1 VTSGGFDFHTVHRT
15 HVGRVRKLNEDRLIA
30 RAEVGLWAVADGMG
44 GHQAGDVASTMLVE
58 ALADVAPLGSGY
70 AFLDNVQEAV
80 QRVNRTLV
88 AHARLSRPGTVI
100 GSTLVVLLAYAGHYA
115 CLWAGDSR
123 AYLLRAGRMEQ
134 ITRDHSMVQEMID
147 SGALDHSEAR
157 SFGRSNVIT
166 RAVGVND
173 RLALDLHQGPIQ
185 DGDLFL
191 LCSDG
196 LTTMLDDPE
205 VAAILREQPIDRAA
219 DTLLQHTLDRG
230 AKDNISL
237 VLIRADAA
245 VDDTLRIQP
254 ADHWSSATL
263 PRR

>member
-1 VTSGGFDFHTVHRT
+1 MTSGGFDFHTVDRT
-15 HVGRVRKLNEDRLIA
+15 HVGRVRKLNEDRLISRPA
-30 RAEVGLWAVADGMG
+30 LGLWAVADGMG
-44 GHQAGDVASTMLVE
+44 GHQAGDLASTMLVE

-70 AFLDNVQEAV
+70 AFLDTVQESV

-100 GSTLVVLLAYAGHYA
+100 GSTLVALLAYAGHYA

-123 AYLLRAGRMEQ
+123 AYLLRQGRLEQ

-147 SGALDHSEAR
+147 SGALNHADAR
-157 SFGRSNVIT
+157 TFGRSNVIT

-185 DGDLFL
+185 PGDLFL

-196 LTTMLDDPE
+196 LTTMMEDHE
-205 VAAILREQPIDRAA
+205 IA
-219 DTLLQHTLDRG
+219 DTLRREVPEDAADALLRITLDRG
-230 AKDNISL
+230 AKDNISFI
-237 VLIRADAA
+237 LIRADAA
-245 VDDTLRIQP
+245 VDDTLRLQVAGDWP
-254 ADHWSSATL
+254 GPSF
-263 PRR
+263 R